1 MTKRLESVRDL
12 SAPLKE
18 FIKRPNPAVLG
29 TLRKNGTPHLTVVWY
44 EYDEEDDLVRI
55 SLTDTRVKYK
65 NARRD
70 PRVSLAIVATEDAR
84 WLTKDDSSKVAYKE
98 VVLEGLAQFTDD
110 GAAELDRR
118 IAINYYGYEEGTK
131 YAEYT
136 LAATSENRI
145 VMCFRPD
152 RIMAWDFE
160 VEDDDHRPWKV
171 EADIPSEK

>member
-1 MTKRLESVRDL
+1 MKKLSSVSEL
-12 SAPLKE
+12 SEPLRK
-18 FIKRPNPAVLG
+18 FIRQPNPAVLG
-29 TLRKNGTPHLTVVWY
+29 TLRKDGTPHLTVVWY

-84 WLTKDDSSKVAYKE
+84 WLTKDDDSKMAYKE
-98 VVLEGLAQFTDD
+98 VVLEGEAKFTDED
-110 GAAELDRR
+110 AAEVDRR
-118 IAINYYGYEEGTK
+118 IAINYYGYEEGIR
-131 YAEYT
+131 YANYT
-136 LAATSENRI
+136 LAATSEKRI
-145 VMCFRPD
+145 VMYFRPE

-171 EADIPSEK
+171 DSDTLLES